1 MNEELYNQLTD
12 AEKEFHNSLVSI
24 AEKYGALD
32 NEDLGIWVGYES
44 AAENEDAAIGVKCSN
59 CTLYNAPNGCAIL
72 SYTVEP
78 EAKCRL
84 AVIPP
89 GYVNASPMNKS
100 FWGGKFIIK

>member
-12 AEKEFHNSLVSI
+12 AEKEFHNSLLSI
-24 AEKYGALD
+24 AEKYGTLD

-44 AAENEDAAIGVKCSN
+44 EAENEDAAIGVKCSN
-59 CTLYNAPNGCAIL
+59 CTLYNEPNGCAIL
-72 SYTVEP
+72 SYAVQP
-78 EAKCRL
+78 GAKCRL

-89 GYVNASPMNKS
+89 GYVNVNPMNKS